1 MAAPDAAAD
10 AWWAAAQPVPALASA
25 AGAPAPSQG
34 TAPWPAPAEHAVG
47 AAAAPR
53 STDASTTAAT
63 AALWPAPGDGA
74 VSAPAASD
82 TDGVTRAAAES
93 HASGGGSPAPA
104 LPADASASS
113 RSSTSSSAEVGE
125 SGVDSAASPHGG
137 EELDLMLRNFRLR
150 RRLELLPG
158 CGAPPEPEALRR
170 LRQAWRPQ
178 RLPAEAGGAGGGKV
192 GEPAHQPPTANDLV
206 ATVADL
212 QQQVEEGYSALN
224 RERRAQGAL
233 EEGLRRQGESV
244 AAITAEC
251 DRLREHLRQVRD
263 ETQERTAENGRL
275 GQQLGSARSSRAS
288 EQTQAAVLAKVIG
301 KLVGDQTR
309 AGGSSASAA
318 LVELAACRVQITTLV
333 QENEALERSLGLA
346 RS

>member
-1 MAAPDAAAD
+1 M
-10 AWWAAAQPVPALASA
+10 PAVASA

-34 TAPWPAPAEHAVG
+34 TAPWPAPAEHAVD

-53 STDASTTAAT
+53 STDASATATT

-82 TDGVTRAAAES
+82 TDGVTGAAAES

-104 LPADASASS
+104 LPADASPSS

-125 SGVDSAASPHGG
+125 SGVDSAASPQVGG

-158 CGAPPEPEALRR
+158 SSAPPEPEALRR

-178 RLPAEAGGAGGGKV
+178 RLPAEAGGTGGRKV
-192 GEPAHQPPTANDLV
+192 GEAAHQPPTANDLV
-206 ATVADL
+206 ASVADL

-251 DRLREHLRQVRD
+251 DRLREHLRQARGPGLEFRSTAADFMRGTMESLLMSTVRVRCPGED
-263 ETQERTAENGRL
+263 E
-275 GQQLGSARSSRAS
+275 SDH
-288 EQTQAAVLAKVIG
+288 K
-301 KLVGDQTR
+301 
-309 AGGSSASAA
+309 
-318 LVELAACRVQITTLV
+318 
-333 QENEALERSLGLA
+333 
-346 RS
+346 